1 MKLRKKRLEAKSNKQ
16 LDIGKLEVYFMRQNI
31 LSVVWW
37 ILFATVF
44 LGIIRTVGVGIISS
58 MVGFFVL
65 VFVFIPLAVYL
76 AGKTDEYFGHGYF
89 S

>member
-1 MKLRKKRLEAKSNKQ
+1 
-16 LDIGKLEVYFMRQNI
+16 MRQNI

-44 LGIIRTVGVGIISS
+44 LGIVRTIGVGIITS

-65 VFVFIPLAVYL
+65 VFVCIPLAVYL

-89 S
+89 N